1 MPCKDADFYALHMG
15 YFRNIS
21 AAKVPLCPKGIFI
34 VTSRHVEVVILLT
47 K

>member
-1 MPCKDADFYALHMG
+1 MPYKDADFYALHME

-21 AAKVPLCPKGIFI
+21 AAKAPLCPRGIFI
-34 VTSRHVEVVILLT
+34 VTSRHVEVVTLLT